1 MIRETVIGIDSYLR
15 DSGTDGC
22 FSITLDRRIPN
33 VQSCQVI
40 GASIPYSILQIN
52 GSCDSFLLGV
62 QTAVQPI
69 TTLPELFHYTIPH
82 GTYSLNTM
90 VAILNELVGS
100 NMFSVNI
107 GGTISINYDGVSAY
121 DSIYFD
127 VLQVGEDVLKLANI
141 LGFTDIADNTNY
153 QLNRTELVAP
163 TDYNIVPPERVLF
176 ISCPEIY
183 DSDRYADTVRNEGRT
198 IICRVPTKYS
208 IEGIQHFA
216 PQPAQMTTF
225 LYSPPR
231 HFQVLRFRIC
241 SRLNGVIYPIENGQI
256 HIGLRVTWK
265 MVYTSFLVG
274 KIF

>member
-22 FSITLDRRIPN
+22 FSITLDRMIPN
-33 VQSCQVI
+33 VLTCQVI

-62 QTAVQPI
+62 DTNPTAVPNR
-69 TTLPELFHYTIPH
+69 PELFHYTIPH
-82 GTYSLNTM
+82 GTYSLNTI

-100 NMFSVNI
+100 NMFVVNI
-107 GGTISINYDGVSAY
+107 GGTLSVTYDGGSAY
-121 DSIYFD
+121 NSIYLD

-141 LGFTDIADNTNY
+141 LGFTDIADNTNWS
-153 QLNRTELVAP
+153 LNRTELVAP
-163 TDYNIVPPERVLF
+163 ADYNIVPPERVLF

-183 DSDRYADTVRNEGRT
+183 DSDRYADTVKNEGRT
-198 IICRVPTKYS
+198 IIARVPTKYS
-208 IEGIQHFA
+208 VEGIQHFA

-225 LYSPPR
+225 LYHPPR
-231 HFQVLRFRIC
+231 NFQVLRFRIC

-265 MVYTSFLVG
+265 MG
-274 KIF
+274 